1 MDATPIYL
9 DHNATTPVAEVVL
22 QAMLPYL
29 REHFGNPS
37 SNHVYGQRT
46 AAAIDAARQQVAHL
60 IGAQPRQVVFTSG
73 GTEANNLALIGAAL
87 ARPNRRHWISS
98 TIEHPAVT
106 EPLGE
111 LSRQGHR
118 VDFAPVDSSGIVRL
132 AEIGAALTLQ
142 TNVVSVMLAN
152 NETGVLQP
160 ISEVNPQP
168 HGAWLHTDA
177 SQAVGKTPVQVD
189 ALGVDLL
196 TIAGHKLYAPKG
208 VGALYIRDGVELSRH
223 TYGANHERGLS
234 PGTENVASIV
244 GLGAACALALRDLE
258 QERRRQATLRDTLW
272 HRLRDQIPGLHR
284 NGDGA
289 PCLPNTLSVCFPRV
303 SGPELL
309 AACPAIAASTSSACH
324 SDRTQTSAVLAAM
337 GVPEPLAQGA
347 VRLSLGRSSTHEAIE
362 RAASA
367 LAEAWHTRTATQ
379 L

>member
-1 MDATPIYL
+1 MIRIYL
-9 DHNATTPVAEVVL
+9 DHNATTPVADAVL

-46 AAAIDAARQQVAHL
+46 AAAIAAARQQVAQL
-60 IGAQPRQVVFTSG
+60 IGARPGQVVFTSG
-73 GTEANNLALIGAAL
+73 GTEANNLALIGAAR

-118 VDFAPVDSSGIVRL
+118 MDFAPVNASGIVRL
-132 AEIGAALTLQ
+132 AEVEAALTPE

-152 NETGVLQP
+152 NETGVVQP
-160 ISEVNPQP
+160 ISEVNTRP
-168 HGAWLHTDA
+168 HGAWLHSDA
-177 SQAVGKTPVQVD
+177 SQAVGKIPVQVD

-208 VGALYIRDGVELSRH
+208 VGALYIRDGVDLSRCSF
-223 TYGANHERGLS
+223 GANHERGLS

-244 GLGAACALALRDLE
+244 GLGAACALAMRDLNHE
-258 QERRRQATLRDTLW
+258 GIRQAALRDTLW
-272 HRLRDQIPGLHR
+272 RRLHDQIPGLHR

-289 PCLPNTLSVCFPRV
+289 PCLPNTLSVCFPQV

-337 GVPEPLAQGA
+337 GVPEHLAQGA
-347 VRLSLGRSSTHEAIE
+347 VRLSLGRRSTDDAVQ
-362 RAASA
+362 RAATA
-367 LAEAWHTRTATQ
+367 LVKAWHAQMATQ
-379 L
+379 P